1 LWRLQRRI
9 DTVISTRDVSNI
21 DAFNSTTEVGR
32 NPDLGARAE
41 TNATGWAK
49 EWWAHLVGAPRVHP
63 HKH

>member
-41 TNATGWAK
+41 TNATAWAN
-49 EWWAHLVGAPRVHP
+49 EWWVHLVGGTSSSPA
-63 HKH
+63 